1 MATATTKEAR
11 MRKGARVFAL
21 LAVLTAVEY
30 VLTLPDQRVLLLPP
44 LVALALA
51 KAWLILD
58 NFMHVRDL
66 FGPEEG

>member
-1 MATATTKEAR
+1 

-30 VLTLPDQRVLLLPP
+30 VLTLPDQRVLLLP